1 MAGTVKVDH
10 LPLGENRVEVLLPR
24 ACPAGAPYGARCL
37 VYDSHYGDV
46 TWCPFMYRLVIERHG
61 RQAADLRSPGDCRQ
75 WMSQVEPQPYH
86 GFTVGCLRQESK
98 DTPPGAPT
106 PW

>member
-1 MAGTVKVDH
+1 MAGNVKVDH

-46 TWCPFMYRLVIERHG
+46 TWCRFMYRLEVERRG
-61 RQAADLRSPGDCRQ
+61 RLAADLRSPAECRPWLSADIDGVRGQ
-75 WMSQVEPQPYH
+75 YQ
-86 GFTVGCLRQESK
+86 VGCLRMESK
-98 DTPPGAPT
+98 GTDVGAPT